1 MTRQCALYYKGQLGT
16 GRKSKEQREL
26 EKEEVRFRVRRGK
39 FRIVFDDIPD
49 DTKKS
54 FDKFDKFETI
64 IDNNQI
70 ETQKIKI

>member
-1 MTRQCALYYKGQLGT
+1 MRSALYYKGQLGT

-39 FRIVFDDIPD
+39 FRIVFDDD

-64 IDNNQI
+64 I
-70 ETQKIKI
+70 ETQKK